1 MNIQNLVGLTTQ
13 NKASDFLAKA
23 IPSNPQIGLTQDL
36 TETAAAAALKDE
48 VLAETSTTTDITTTT
63 TTDNTTDTTTGTTST
78 LSSITDANEDAGND
92 EFNTFLTLL
101 TAQIRNQDPLAPLD
115 STQFV
120 EQLATFTNLELQAQG
135 NATLENI
142 ENMLA
147 QDLFLQNQAA
157 LAEEV

>member
-23 IPSNPQIGLTQDL
+23 IPSKPQIGLTQDL

>member
-48 VLAETSTTTDITTTT
+48 VLAETSTT